1 MEPMYNLV
9 IAVAGP
15 LGSGCSTLADE
26 LVTVANDWPGCQALK
41 VKAAEGI
48 AIWADRLL
56 ELKLDPLMSTH
67 QRRAS
72 LQDAGNR
79 LRERDGE
86 FVAKLISTQITLA
99 ALDIERK
106 ASGKTPKSPSTL
118 VFVVDGLKNA
128 GDAAGLRRI
137 FRDEFVLVVVAADRE
152 TRWHRVKDY
161 RSWTDNDRP
170 EFERLDAI
178 DRNQRVAGSKAGS
191 KVGKNGQETEALAR
205 HADYYVVN
213 DRNRQDLQES
223 ASRVIDLFIGGP
235 RRSQPTAD
243 ERRMHL
249 AFSASN
255 SSGCLSR
262 QVGASLF
269 NSSGDIIGLGHNDV
283 PKARGGLYSVE
294 DGDNDNRCYLV
305 GDARCM
311 NDTIKGQRFENL
323 AQSVYGAIQQA
334 CADTIK
340 KTFKRDPLD
349 AIRKVIKGSDL
360 RDATEYCRAVHAEMS
375 ALFTAARSRAGATI
389 DSTMYVTTYP
399 CHNCAKHILC
409 AGVKRVVYVE
419 PYPKS
424 LAADLHSDGLSID
437 SPTQAATEKT
447 LLVPYQGIA
456 PWRFHDIFAEA
467 QDVDRKDKEGRAIRR
482 SKDERASAARLASRV
497 ARRLR
502 LANASV
508 GLDQIS
514 YTEMMVSDEL
524 WQIWQDAGKGKM
536 KRTKATQAKSGS
548 AGRRVANRGMERHP

>member
-15 LGSGCSTLADE
+15 LGSGCSTLVDE
-26 LVTVANDWPGCQALK
+26 LVSVANDWPGCQALK
-41 VKAAEGI
+41 VKVAEGI
-48 AIWADRLL
+48 TIWADRLL
-56 ELKLDPLMSTH
+56 GLKLDPAMSTH

-79 LRERDGE
+79 LRKRDGE
-86 FVAKLISTQITLA
+86 LVAKLISTQITLE
-99 ALDIERK
+99 ALDIEKK
-106 ASGKTPKSPSTL
+106 ASEKSAKSPSTL
-118 VFVVDGLKNA
+118 VFVVDSLKNA
-128 GDAAGLRRI
+128 GDVAGLRRI
-137 FRDEFVLVVVAADRE
+137 FRDEFMLVVVAADRE

-161 RSWTDNDRP
+161 RSWTADDRP
-170 EFERLDAI
+170 DFERLDAV
-178 DRNQRVAGSKAGS
+178 DRNQKGAGSR
-191 KVGKNGQETEALAR
+191 VGDIGQETEALAR

-213 DRNRQDLQES
+213 DRNRQDLQQS
-223 ASRVIDLFIGGP
+223 ASRIIDLFIGGP

-255 SSGCLSR
+255 GSGCLSR
-262 QVGASLF
+262 QVGAALF
-269 NSSGDIIGLGHNDV
+269 NSNGDIIGLGHNDV

-311 NDTIKGQRFENL
+311 NDTIKDQRFKNL
-323 AQSVYGAIQQA
+323 AQDVYGAIKEA
-334 CADTIK
+334 CTDTIE

-349 AIRKVIKGSDL
+349 AIQKTIKGSEL

-375 ALFTAARSRAGATI
+375 ALLTAARSRAGATI
-389 DSTMYVTTYP
+389 DSTMYITTYP

-424 LAADLHSDGLSID
+424 LAANLHSDGLSID
-437 SPTQAATEKT
+437 LPTQTATEKT

-456 PWRFHDIFAEA
+456 PWRFHDIFAQA
-467 QDVDRKDKEGRAIRR
+467 QDVDRKDKEGRAIRK
-482 SKDERASAARLASRV
+482 SKDERASGPRLAARV
-497 ARRLR
+497 WQRLR
-502 LANASV
+502 SANVSV
-508 GLDQIS
+508 GWDQIS
-514 YTEMMVSDEL
+514 YTEMKVSDEV
-524 WQIWQDAGKGKM
+524 WQIWQDAGGVKA
-536 KRTKATQAKSGS
+536 KRTKTTRHQVKDGS
-548 AGRRVANRGMERHP
+548 AGRRVGNRGSERHP